1 MHCSRQAQMPTH
13 GFYTRDLA
21 PLLVRGRG
29 RIVPLADTVRAH
41 AVLTACEIGEL
52 ASGSECVELMLNLK
66 TCEVRAVV
74 AGALRVVQTHC
85 IVAAEDLRLCAS
97 DVVQHVRA
105 RLVRGHSLLAAG
117 CSCTPEQGVR
127 RARQLGVKRHHHST
141 CSLAAPLAPHL
152 TLLEVAHELQCTH
165 SLAQI
170 RVGASSLLQV
180 LLWKA
185 ISDSMPNLA
194 LDE

>member
-1 MHCSRQAQMPTH
+1 MHSWHQAQMPTH

-52 ASGSECVELMLNLK
+52 PRGSECVELMLNLK
-66 TCEVRAVV
+66 TCELRAVV

-105 RLVRGHSLLAAG
+105 RLFRGHSLLAAG

-165 SLAQI
+165 SLVQI
-170 RVGASSLLQV
+170 RVAGSTLLEV
-180 LLWKA
+180 LLGKA
-185 ISDSMPNLA
+185 FLDGMLKRV